1 MKKVTKISYFI
12 RVFFFVFHFYFV
24 FALLNSLLTIGCIGY
39 IFLLIYFIYI
49 IKVILEMLSKKRKY
63 KEDFVYNF
71 MQIGTLLYLSFLS
84 FRVNSTKLLVTKVT
98 STYFKTNFV
107 ILSLLL
113 VFIIIYSIVE
123 FRKKKGEKNERKITK
138 VTK

>member
-1 MKKVTKISYFI
+1 
-12 RVFFFVFHFYFV
+12 
-24 FALLNSLLTIGCIGY
+24 
-39 IFLLIYFIYI
+39 
-49 IKVILEMLSKKRKY
+49 MLSKKRKY

-98 STYFKTNFV
+98 STYFKTNF
-107 ILSLLL
+107 IIIGLLII
-113 VFIIIYSIVE
+113 FIIVYRLVE

-138 VTK
+138 VIK